1 MMALLAYVQPDIA
14 DSSTLVFGN
23 LYDTDGVHHPSELGG
38 SGGSPHPINVLLVR
52 SGSVASY
59 LVYAN
64 VLTFR

>member
-23 LYDTDGVHHPSELGG
+23 FYDTDGVHHPSELG
-38 SGGSPHPINVLLVR
+38 GGSPHPINVLLVR